1 MRWSSRRAPAWP
13 TGWAGL
19 VDRCGRRY
27 GLTAV
32 DDIARQLAGSALI
45 RVHHVLRGRGERH
58 TLFGLPAKRD
68 TRRLRRAAGGGR
80 PARCRDA
87 SPHRH
92 ILPGILAPC
101 VQRGRSAAAAPRRGA
116 RLAIHRCGWVA
127 GQGAPVRLTRPATAP
142 ARPGQQRPI
151 LSSLPD
157 HRRRAAIAVATM
169 LLNSSPLMKR
179 RGGLSAIW
187 RETALHWRA
196 ASRVRETTRRS
207 FWTKGRRS
215 GTVAPSSLR
224 RGNLCL
230 PPAYQLAAYRGRPS
244 LEARHRLA
252 APAGGKKRS
261 RSCCFA
267 LPPALPP
274 TLPVYSPQTLRT
286 LLLRPLDCSSSS
298 VTQRAPGDAAAAAAS
313 ASAWSPCARR
323 GVAPP

>member
-68 TRRLRRAAGGGR
+68 TRRLRRGAGGGR

-187 RETALHWRA
+187 RETALHCVPR
-196 ASRVRETTRRS
+196 RGCVRQH
-207 FWTKGRRS
+207 
-215 GTVAPSSLR
+215 VAPSGRKVDGRARWHQARYDEAISAYLLPINLQLTEGALASRHVTGWLR
-224 RGNLCL
+224 R
-230 PPAYQLAAYRGRPS
+230 R
-244 LEARHRLA
+244 
-252 APAGGKKRS
+252 AG
-261 RSCCFA
+261 
-267 LPPALPP
+267 
-274 TLPVYSPQTLRT
+274 
-286 LLLRPLDCSSSS
+286 
-298 VTQRAPGDAAAAAAS
+298 
-313 ASAWSPCARR
+313 
-323 GVAPP
+323 